1 MSKSSKS
8 KQLGRGLSSLLGENL
23 NVDDITRKNLKNNL
37 SIVPIDYLSAGS
49 WQVRKN
55 FDENEL
61 NSLSQSI
68 KNNGI
73 FQPIVV
79 ISDEENNGKYK
90 IVAGERRWRAAQLAN
105 IHEVPIILRDDLSSE
120 KIVEISLLEN
130 LERSDLNPIEEAKG
144 YEDLIN
150 EHNYTQEK
158 VAKMFSKS
166 RPYITNFLRLLT
178 LPDEIKTY
186 IVDGKLSVG
195 HARALISSENS
206 LELARE
212 IIKKKL
218 SVRDVEKIF
227 KKTKKSDNTS
237 ERHEYFDIE
246 NELSNK
252 IGLKT
257 KISFNNEKKSG
268 ALTIKFK
275 NLEQLEFIL
284 NKLKKV

>member
-1 MSKSSKS
+1 M
-8 KQLGRGLSSLLGENL
+8 
-23 NVDDITRKNLKNNL
+23 
-37 SIVPIDYLSAGS
+37 AGP
-49 WQVRKN
+49 KN

-61 NSLSQSI
+61 HSLSQSI

-79 ISDEENNGKYK
+79 VSDKEEKGKYK

-105 IHEVPIILRDDLSSE
+105 IHEVPIILRDDLSSD

-150 EHNYTQEK
+150 KYNYTQEK
-158 VAKMFSKS
+158 VAKIFSKS

-178 LPDEIKTY
+178 LPDEIKSY
-186 IVDGKLSVG
+186 IVDGKISVG
-195 HARALISSENS
+195 HARAIINSDNS
-206 LELARE
+206 LEVARN
-212 IIKKKL
+212 IIKKGL
-218 SVRDVEKIF
+218 SVREVEKLL
-227 KKTKKSDNTS
+227 KKPKKSENTS
-237 ERHEYFDIE
+237 ELHKYLDIE

-257 KISFNNEKKSG
+257 KILFNKEKKNGS
-268 ALTIKFK
+268 LTIKFK
-275 NLEQLEFIL
+275 NLDQLEYIM
-284 NKLKKV
+284 KKFN